1 VGAIMIMDDIYQSM
15 IRGNEVDKD
24 DVIKVYIFHSDL
36 YNDLKRAGPL
46 FKEAALF
53 AEGIR
58 NDCLS
63 YMKKHQKVL

>member
-1 VGAIMIMDDIYQSM
+1 MIMDDIYQSM
-15 IRGNEVDKD
+15 LSGNEVDKV
-24 DVIKVYIFHSDL
+24 DVTKVYIFHSDL